1 MVSLYTNRPGYA
13 ADIAEIIR
21 AYLGMEE
28 IAQADCWLEENAY
41 AVEALLNDN
50 GEVTVRG
57 KKYGMPAVSYTWVVD
72 TNADNA
78 IIRKRK
84 EKRAFKIAAFRVMRQ
99 LEPDI
104 VLPWGSLT
112 GIRPTKLLREL
123 IEEMGERE
131 ALRVFTKDFDVQP
144 QKAALT
150 ASILSAQKHMLR
162 DISPLDADVY
172 IGIPFCKTRCL
183 YCSFASELIGKGGVP
198 EEYLN
203 ALYRDIE
210 LGADIAR
217 RGDYRIRS
225 MYVGGGTPTVLSAEQ
240 LKRLLAH
247 AINCYSGYGTELTVE
262 AGRPD
267 TVDAEKL
274 RALKEMGVNRI
285 SLNPQTMQAQTLKR
299 IGRAHTPEEIV
310 QAYEIARQIGFDI
323 NMDVIAGLPGETEED
338 MQNTLQEI
346 AALKPDNL
354 TVHTL
359 AVKRSSLLKRQL
371 EEYPLPSSDV
381 AERMVEQGAQCAAAL
396 SMHPYYMYRQKYMRG
411 NLENVGYATQGK
423 DCVYNVDMMEEAASI
438 FAHGAGA
445 MSKRVFQGKDQRVE
459 RIPAPKDIPSY
470 IGKLSVLHA
479 QKEKLFLE

>member
-28 IAQADCWLEENAY
+28 ITQADCFLEDNAY
-41 AVEALLNDN
+41 TIEALLSDN

-57 KKYGMPAVSYTWVVD
+57 KMHGMPAVSYTWAVD

-84 EKRAFKIAAFRVMRQ
+84 EKRAFKIAVFRVMRQ

-131 ALRVFTKDFDVQP
+131 ALRVFTDDFDVRP
-144 QKAALT
+144 QKAALA
-150 ASILSAQKHMLR
+150 ASILSAQKNILR
-162 DISPLDADVY
+162 DIRHLDADVY

-210 LGADIAR
+210 LGSDIAH
-217 RGDYRIRS
+217 RGGYHIRS

-274 RALKEMGVNRI
+274 RTLKEMGVNRI

-299 IGRAHTPEEIV
+299 IGRAHSPEEIV

-323 NMDVIAGLPGETEED
+323 NMDVICGLPGETEED

-346 AALKPDNL
+346 SALKPDNL

-411 NLENVGYATQGK
+411 NLENVGYAAQGK
-423 DCVYNVDMMEEAASI
+423 DCIYNVDMMEEAASI

-470 IGKLSVLHA
+470 IGKLSILHA
-479 QKEKLFLE
+479 QKEALFLE